1 MSLVIVLILF
11 MIDTFAICH
20 SSLIEKA
27 LCYQITFLME
37 FPVNFIERPRL
48 YGDVVTFLVHWGSG
62 EVTEEEVKE
71 LIPGSVLLIEEFLIE
86 YEHTMTDLLR
96 EKILAYF
103 K

>member
-11 MIDTFAICH
+11 MIGTFVICH

-37 FPVNFIERPRL
+37 FPVAFIERPRL
-48 YGDVVTFLVHWGSG
+48 YEDRVTFLVHWEDRS
-62 EVTEEEVKE
+62 VTEEEVSN
-71 LIPGSVLLIEEFLIE
+71 LIPGSVFLIE
-86 YEHTMTDLLR
+86 QWLLEYEDTIADKLR

-103 K
+103 

>member
-11 MIDTFAICH
+11 MVGTFVIYH

-37 FPVNFIERPRL
+37 FPVAFIERPRL
-48 YGDVVTFLVHWGSG
+48 YGDRVTFLVHWEDRS
-62 EVTEEEVKE
+62 VTEEEVKN
-71 LIPGSVLLIEEFLIE
+71 LIPGSVLLIEEYLLE
-86 YEHTMTDLLR
+86 YGDYMTDKLR

-103 K
+103 

>member
-11 MIDTFAICH
+11 MVSTFVICH

-37 FPVNFIERPRL
+37 FPVAFIERPRL
-48 YGDVVTFLVHWGSG
+48 YGDRVTFLVHWEDRS
-62 EVTEEEVKE
+62 VSEEEVKN
-71 LIPGSVLLIEEFLIE
+71 LIPGSVQLIQEFLIE
-86 YEHTMTDLLR
+86 YENTIADKLR

-103 K
+103 

>member
-11 MIDTFAICH
+11 MISTFVICH

-37 FPVNFIERPRL
+37 FPVAYIERPRL
-48 YGDVVTFLVHWGSG
+48 YGDRVTFLVRWEDRS
-62 EVTEEEVKE
+62 VTEEEVSN
-71 LIPGSVLLIEEFLIE
+71 LIPGSVFLVEQWLVE
-86 YEHTMTDLLR
+86 YEDTITDKLR

-103 K
+103 